1 MIEQHE
7 EDIEEWYFDHKAD
20 NINKDSSGSSS
31 LENFLCS
38 QGRMLKTK
46 SDRQCL
52 DDGKNKKAKK
62 TVSEYNGLF
71 IAMGETE
78 VLHGEALHP
87 IKIIIEFPSKKHAH
101 DWYESESY
109 QKLISIRDQSMHS
122 QFHII

>member
-1 MIEQHE
+1 MTSYVIIDLTPIKPELISIYSE
-7 EDIEEWYFDHKAD
+7 
-20 NINKDSSGSSS
+20 
-31 LENFLCS
+31 
-38 QGRMLKTK
+38 
-46 SDRQCL
+46 
-52 DDGKNKKAKK
+52 KAKK